1 MGLTLWLVSS
11 IWLHDTRA
19 LSLSLSLSLIFLFF
33 SLETHN
39 SHLLSSQ
46 DLHKPPLT
54 ATWASHA
61 TTTSQLEMDLTLG
74 SFPIL
79 SPSVQTHPKWALLF
93 HRRLLSLNRTTMVK
107 TSSSAQVG
115 LALSRSA
122 FLSKLNH
129 HGLSFKLHPLFET
142 LFLSF
147 FFSIYLLN
155 FLFFLWA
162 GSSFLCNCLWVWG
175 FGWFRFGGLKNGI
188 WIWIWGFKIQD
199 FCFGFWVCFK
209 IGICVC

>member
-19 LSLSLSLSLIFLFF
+19 LSLSLSLSFFF
-33 SLETHN
+33 SLQTHS
-39 SHLLSSQ
+39 SHLLSSP
-46 DLHKPPLT
+46 DLPKPPLT

-61 TTTSQLEMDLTLG
+61 TTTSQLEMDLTLE

-93 HRRLLSLNRTTMVK
+93 HHRLLSLNRTTMVE

-115 LALSRSA
+115 LALSRLA
-122 FLSKLNH
+122 FLSKPNH

-147 FFSIYLLN
+147 FF
-155 FLFFLWA
+155 FLFSYLFAQFSLFSLSWK
-162 GSSFLCNCLWVWG
+162 FLCNCLWVWR

-199 FCFGFWVCFK
+199 FWFGFWVCFK